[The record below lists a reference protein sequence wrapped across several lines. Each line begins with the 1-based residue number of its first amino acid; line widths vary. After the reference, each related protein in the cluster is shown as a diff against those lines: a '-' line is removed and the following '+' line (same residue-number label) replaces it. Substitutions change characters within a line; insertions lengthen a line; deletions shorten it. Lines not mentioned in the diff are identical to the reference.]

1 MPGDQRPSRR
11 GTTFLGAAALAVL
24 FLLVAGLLAA
34 CSEHGPAATERKVA
48 DPGTA
53 DCAAGGQAVAG
64 LRDTFR
70 ALSDQL
76 NGLGPAAQ
84 RGDLADMKSRVA
96 QGIRLSDQITATI
109 HPAVDRMG
117 SPLISSTYRDV
128 ATAGGGLRSA
138 LAEFAAALDA
148 ERQAQPA
155 ADAVSAALTSLNTT
169 MDRMRRA
176 CPTVFPDQ
184 PSPTY
189 GPAAQHR

>member
-1 MPGDQRPSRR
+1 MPGNQRPPRR
-11 GTTFLGAAALAVL
+11 GTTFLGAAAVAVL

-34 CSEHGPAATERKVA
+34 CSDHGSAATERKVA

-84 RGDLADMKSRVA
+84 RNDLADMKSRVS
-96 QGIRLSDQITATI
+96 QGIRLSDQVTATI

-117 SPLISSTYRDV
+117 SPSS
-128 ATAGGGLRSA
+128 
-138 LAEFAAALDA
+138 AAPIAMSPP
-148 ERQAQPA
+148 QA
-155 ADAVSAALTSLNTT
+155 ADCVPRWPSSP
-169 MDRMRRA
+169 RRWT
-176 CPTVFPDQ
+176 PIGRPNR
-184 PSPTY
+184 PPM
-189 GPAAQHR
+189 P

>member
-1 MPGDQRPSRR
+1 MPGSGRPSRR
-11 GTTFLGAAALAVL
+11 GTTFLGATAVAVF
-24 FLLVAGLLAA
+24 FLLVAGLLGA
-34 CSEHGPAATERKVA
+34 CSDNGSTAAQLKVT

-84 RGDLADMKSRVA
+84 RGDLTDVKSRVA
-96 QGIRLSDQITATI
+96 QGIRLSDQVTATI
-109 HPAVDRMG
+109 HPAVERMG
-117 SPLISSTYRDV
+117 SPLIGSTYRDV

-148 ERQAQPA
+148 DQQAQPA
-155 ADAVSAALTSLNTT
+155 ADAVSTALTSLNTA

-189 GPAAQHR
+189 GPAVRRR